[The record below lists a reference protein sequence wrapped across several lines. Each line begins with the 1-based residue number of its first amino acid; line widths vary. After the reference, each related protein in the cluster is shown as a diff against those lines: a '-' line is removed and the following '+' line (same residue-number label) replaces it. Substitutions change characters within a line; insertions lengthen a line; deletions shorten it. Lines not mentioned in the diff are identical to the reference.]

1 MIMDNPTFHL
11 DGVVKDRNELQD
23 FDGPLSLIL
32 MLLSKNKIEIR
43 DIKISE
49 ILDQYLEY
57 LDRMEKMDLEITSE
71 FVQMASHLL
80 YIKTRTLLAGEEEVS
95 ELEEL
100 MTSLE
105 QLKCKDIY
113 SAVQRITPELKKA
126 SEKGLLYYA
135 KLPEPLP
142 DIKREYE
149 YRHEPADLFR
159 ALYTDITRG
168 GKPSEPELA
177 HRLAPSR
184 IVYEVRT
191 KSRELIDRLQEGPA
205 KLSEL
210 YSECRSRSEIVATF
224 ISILELCSM
233 GSVELTGDESDYTL
247 SFTGGDVG
255 EIIDRITE

>member
-1 MIMDNPTFHL
+1 MDNPTFHL

-159 ALYTDITRG
+159 ALYTVITRG

-191 KSRELIDRLQEGPA
+191 KSRELIDRLQKGPA
-205 KLSEL
+205 KL
-210 YSECRSRSEIVATF
+210 
-224 ISILELCSM
+224 
-233 GSVELTGDESDYTL
+233 
-247 SFTGGDVG
+247 
-255 EIIDRITE
+255 